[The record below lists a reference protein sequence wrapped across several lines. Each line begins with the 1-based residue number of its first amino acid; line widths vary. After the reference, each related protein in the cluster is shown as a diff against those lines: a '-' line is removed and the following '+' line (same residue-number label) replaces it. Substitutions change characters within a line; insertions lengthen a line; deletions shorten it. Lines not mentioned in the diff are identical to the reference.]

1 MRYNNKNQ
9 SWCLVTETYEVEVS
23 YNYYFDSGDYYQPP
37 EEDFER
43 EEEDKE
49 SLLTFS
55 IEKHN
60 LKLY

>member
-37 EEDFER
+37 EEDFDSNDFIYQNALEYAR
-43 EEEDKE
+43 DNRH
-49 SLLTFS
+49 
-55 IEKHN
+55 EK
-60 LKLY
+60 